1 MAPPMTPSLR
11 TTNIRLETELLN
23 GLQDVKSRDGIPVNE
38 QIRRAVIAWLR
49 HKHITVTAVPKR
61 IGARWTD
68 PPEAIGTSRRS

>member
-23 GLQDVKSRDGIPVNE
+23 GLQDVKSRDGIRVNE

-49 HKHITVTAVPKR
+49 HKNITVAAVPKR
-61 IGARWTD
+61 IGARL
-68 PPEAIGTSRRS
+68 E